1 MSNYEAKVIKYCRER
16 ILPWNYKINKELKE
30 KLIQLAEDA
39 VLNYNDFSPDFK
51 YEVQFMREEGVL
63 FCIGEDVI
71 DEWIGQACVNAGY
84 LTKDDK
90 IFLLKS
96 FLRRT
101 IENNVHEGF
110 GHILSHPSI
119 AYQLCTNYLLEEGR
133 ENLSQ
138 EHFLYLL
145 MEDRQSPNDAYIHNF
160 RTVLRDRNLND
171 LDKIL
176 YYLCLPRIIDKSA
189 KEPLLQ
195 EATSLIFESGISKEN
210 KLRLFEQL
218 LENNTFLMLFR
229 ISQREVEK
237 KEMRAYLSNHFLG
250 TLLEHLRGLPEKIRA
265 QVGYNLMRTND
276 RDLNSVMR
284 PASKCYILQ
293 SATEEEKRA
302 SIVKILTGIDKI
314 KSEGEKYA
322 KLGAYEALYTVSK
335 EKEFEQDFVRKMLEQ
350 GLLSN
355 SQDVRAQCYKYL
367 FLLFEDVDYVE
378 MSLSDTSKKVRETVV
393 RTALSGEKMDVETRS
408 RLYAMIKERG
418 LEITERQE
426 SRLKNLLER
435 GE

>member
-1 MSNYEAKVIKYCRER
+1 MSNYEAKV
-16 ILPWNYKINKELKE
+16 
-30 KLIQLAEDA
+30 
-39 VLNYNDFSPDFK
+39 
-51 YEVQFMREEGVL
+51 MREEGVL
-63 FCIGEDVI
+63 FCIEEDVI
-71 DEWIGQACVNAGY
+71 DEWIGQACVNADY

-90 IFLLKS
+90 VFLLKS

-101 IENNVHEGF
+101 TENNVHGGF

-145 MEDRQSPNDAYIHNF
+145 MEDRQSPNESYVHNF
-160 RTVLRDRNLND
+160 RTVLSNRNLNE

-195 EATSLIFESGISKEN
+195 EATSLIFESEISKED

-229 ISQREVEK
+229 ISQGEVEK
-237 KEMRAYLSNHFLG
+237 KEMRAYLSTHFLG
-250 TLLEHLRGLPEKIRA
+250 TLLEHLRELPEKIRA

-276 RDLNSVMR
+276 YDLNSVMR
-284 PASKCYILQ
+284 PASKYYILQ
-293 SATEEEKRA
+293 SATTEEEKRT
-302 SIVKILTGIDKI
+302 SLVRILAGTDKI
-314 KSEGEKYA
+314 KSEGDKYA

-335 EKEFEQDFVRKMLEQ
+335 EKGLEQTFVREMLEQ
-350 GLLSN
+350 GLRSN
-355 SQDVRAQCYKYL
+355 LQDVRAQCYKYL
-367 FLLFEDVDYVE
+367 FLLFEDVGYVE
-378 MSLSDTSKKVRETVV
+378 MSLSDTSQKVRETVV

-408 RLYAMIKERG
+408 RLYAIIKERG
-418 LEITERQE
+418 LELTERQE
-426 SRLKNLLER
+426 SRLRNLLE
-435 GE
+435 